1 MTKQNLFTLI
11 TCAILATG
19 GAFTADA
26 QEVAEVGAAEAS
38 AGAVV
43 APDGGQL
50 FLTKACLS
58 CHGPDGRTPLLPIYP
73 KVAGQ
78 NADYLYNQLR
88 DFKNGSRSNGQA
100 AVMLGLMASLNEEE
114 MRALADWLAAQ

>member
-1 MTKQNLFTLI
+1 MNKQNLFTLI

-19 GAFTADA
+19 GAFTANA
-26 QEVAEVGAAEAS
+26 QEVAEVVAAEAS

-100 AVMLGLMASLNEEE
+100 AVMLGLMAGLNEKE

>member
-19 GAFTADA
+19 GAFTANA
-26 QEVAEVGAAEAS
+26 QEVVEVVAAEAS
-38 AGAVV
+38 AGAVA

-78 NADYLYNQLR
+78 NADYLYNQMR

-100 AVMLGLMASLNEEE
+100 AVMLGLMAGVNEEE

>member
-19 GAFTADA
+19 GAFTANA
-26 QEVAEVGAAEAS
+26 QEVAEVVAAEAS

-50 FLTKACLS
+50 FLTRACLS

-100 AVMLGLMASLNEEE
+100 AVMLGLMAGVNEEE